1 MSIALVFTKQEK
13 SPFTQINIF
22 YFLTRMPNTSQ
33 PCVQDLD
40 MVELFCGQSQLT
52 NECSLG
58 PGKHGRIAS
67 II

>member
-1 MSIALVFTKQEK
+1 MSSAGVHKAGK
-13 SPFTQINIF
+13 SSPFTQINIF

-52 NECSLG
+52 
-58 PGKHGRIAS
+58 GKHGRIAS